1 MMNRYVI
8 LLLALSL
15 LVLSIPISIQAKEP
29 SKEVTITGTVTDHTG
44 ETLPGV
50 VVKIKNLPYG
60 TITDAD
66 GFYLLR
72 GKFAKGAK
80 IVFSC
85 VGMKTVEFDYF
96 GQDQQDAA
104 MQENVEMLGELVVKA
119 ESNINNIDIRA
130 RSGVVETVDMKR
142 LNEKPMANIGLALQ
156 GAVPGLIVTNAGDLG
171 SKPKIRIR
179 GNQSLRGRDAANEP
193 LYVLDGKVISAEAFM
208 TLAPQDIREIKILK
222 DAAACALYGIKAA
235 NGVIEIS
242 SKRGTKSG
250 GVDITYSMNMGA
262 TFKGRRGVSVMNSSE
277 KLEFERLMG
286 NPSAPGYRYS
296 EDYYRRYEK
305 NNPNLNAL
313 IAAGAQKLDSLRGI
327 NTDWFDELM
336 RMAFYQNHNLSM
348 RGGNERTSYFLSGN
362 ISTQGGQIKGNST
375 LRANLR
381 LGIDQQIGNIG
392 YFSFNMDGGYTDTKS
407 PNGSEFSPASLIYN
421 LNPYESKSNNKLW
434 SYPNRRFSDLMEQY
448 QSNSNDKR
456 GGASGSINLRPFEGF
471 EISGVA
477 GLDYMISESQQFTP
491 ASSYSEQQSG
501 FPAAELGK
509 LAKAKNTVLNYTHNI
524 RALYNRIFDERH
536 NLTFS
541 VNHDYYLT
549 NTDNIGFTGYGVG
562 DHPSAALINQSITG
576 SRRPSVSSLKEK
588 VIQLGVGAVAGYTF
602 DNTYD
607 LFATYKLDGSS
618 ILPSEKRWNSAW
630 ATGLGWTPTSYAF
643 LKNNGVL
650 SRLNIKG
657 SYGKTASLAGVSAA
671 QTIATFSY
679 LENAYDVMRM
689 LQLLALYNTDLKPE
703 HTTSIDA
710 GVQIGLFKHFNVDLQ
725 WYRHQTADALL
736 DVPVAASNG
745 FGMMKRNIG
754 VLRNEG
760 IELSG
765 SYSLMGEEIPDFR
778 LRVGASVA
786 YNRNKV
792 VDLYYADKIYTSDN
806 ALIPDFQV
814 GKAYDMLY
822 GLRWGGINAVTGL
835 PVFIGKDNREI
846 EPGKTKLTRDDF
858 IEIGHMTPPY
868 TGTVNLSIGYK
879 EFELDADFY
888 WVAGGYRQYSY
899 QYVRDRDNVNK
910 NAIAG
915 LVTDM
920 WLQVGD
926 TGKKYASPF
935 YSSAAIETLNYANT
949 HNTGKSDYLRMSML
963 SLRYRF
969 PERILAK
976 THNKIK
982 YASVAIQAS
991 NLFTITPY
999 NESDP
1004 ETGQMGAAIQPV
1016 VTLNLSVTF

>member
-1 MMNRYVI
+1 MTRYVI
-8 LLLALSL
+8 LLMTLAICIM
-15 LVLSIPISIQAKEP
+15 SIPLSAEAKE
-29 SKEVTITGTVTDHTG
+29 SANQVTLSGTVTDQHG
-44 ETLPGV
+44 ETLPGAM
-50 VVKIKNLPYG
+50 VKIKGTPYG
-60 TITDAD
+60 TITDSD
-66 GFYLLR
+66 GAYMLR
-72 GKFAKGAK
+72 GKFSKGAK
-80 IVFSC
+80 ILFSY
-85 VGMKTVEFDYF
+85 VGMKPVEVEYT
-96 GQDQQDAA
+96 GQAKQDAA
-104 MQENVEMLGELVVKA
+104 MQEDIETLGELVVTA
-119 ESNINNIDIRA
+119 EGNINNIDIRA

-179 GNQSLRGRDAANEP
+179 GNQSLRGGDAANEP
-193 LYVLDGKVISAEAFM
+193 LYVLDGKVISAETFM

-250 GVDITYSMNMGA
+250 GIDITYTMNMGA
-262 TFKGRRGVSVMNSSE
+262 TLKGRRGVAVMNSAE
-277 KLEFERLMG
+277 KLEFERLIG

-296 EDYYRRYEK
+296 ADYYNRYEK

-313 IAAGAQKLDSLRGI
+313 IAAGAVKLDSLRAI
-327 NTDWFDELM
+327 NTDWFNELM
-336 RMAFYQNHNLSM
+336 RVAFYQSHNLSM
-348 RGGNERTSYFLSGN
+348 RGGNDRTSYFLSGN

-392 YFSFNMDGGYTDTKS
+392 YFSFNMDGGYSDTKS
-407 PNGSEFSPASLIYN
+407 PNGSEFSPASLVYN
-421 LNPYESKSNNKLW
+421 LNPYETKSKNKLW
-434 SYPNRRFSDLMEQY
+434 SYPNRTFNDLLSQY
-448 QSNSNDKR
+448 QSNGNDKR

-471 EISGVA
+471 EISGVS

-541 VNHDYYLT
+541 INHDYYLT

-562 DHPSAALINQSITG
+562 DHPSASLINQSITG
-576 SRRPSVSSLKEK
+576 SRRPSISSFKEK
-588 VIQLGVGAVAGYTF
+588 VVQLGVGAVAGYTL
-602 DNTYD
+602 DNIYD
-607 LFATYKLDGSS
+607 FFATYKLDGSS
-618 ILPSEKRWNSAW
+618 ILPSDKRWNSAW
-630 ATGLGWTPTSYAF
+630 ATGLGWTPSNYGF
-643 LKNNGVL
+643 LHDNNVL

-657 SYGKTASLAGVSAA
+657 SYGKTASLAGVSAS

-689 LQLLALYNTDLKPE
+689 LQLLALYNTGLKPE

-710 GVQIGLFKHFNVDLQ
+710 GIQFGLFRHFNFDLQ

-765 SYSLMGEEIPDFR
+765 AYTLMADEIPDFS
-778 LRVGASVA
+778 LRIGASVA

-835 PVFIGKDNREI
+835 PIFLGKDNREI

-899 QYVRDRDNVNK
+899 QYVRDRDNANQ

-915 LVTDM
+915 LVNDM
-920 WLQVGD
+920 WLNRGD
-926 TGKKYASPF
+926 TDKKYASPF
-935 YSSAAIETLNYANT
+935 YSSAAIETLSYANT

-969 PERILAK
+969 PERILKK
-976 THNKIK
+976 TNGKIK
-982 YASVAIQAS
+982 YASVALQAS

-1004 ETGQMGAAIQPV
+1004 ETGQMGANVQPV
-1016 VTLNLSVTF
+1016 ITANFSITF

>member
-1 MMNRYVI
+1 MTRYVI
-8 LLLALSL
+8 LLLTLALCII
-15 LVLSIPISIQAKEP
+15 SIPMSTEAKE
-29 SKEVTITGTVTDHTG
+29 SADQVTLSGTVTDQHG
-44 ETLPGV
+44 ETLPGAM
-50 VVKIKNLPYG
+50 VKIKGTPYG
-60 TITDAD
+60 TITGSD
-66 GFYLLR
+66 GEYLLR
-72 GKFAKGAK
+72 GKFNKGAK
-80 IVFSC
+80 IIFSY
-85 VGMKTVEFDYF
+85 VGMKPVEVEYS
-96 GQDQQDAA
+96 GQPKQDAA
-104 MQENVEMLGELVVKA
+104 MQEDIEMLGELVVTA

-179 GNQSLRGRDAANEP
+179 GNQSLRGGDAANEP

-250 GVDITYSMNMGA
+250 GIDITYTMNMGA
-262 TFKGRRGVSVMNSSE
+262 TLKGRRGVKVMNSAE
-277 KLEFERLMG
+277 KLEFERLIG

-296 EDYYRRYEK
+296 ADYYNRYEK

-313 IAAGAQKLDSLRGI
+313 IAAGAAKLDSLRGI

-336 RMAFYQNHNLSM
+336 RVAFYQSHNLSM
-348 RGGNERTSYFLSGN
+348 RGGNDRTSYFLSGN

-381 LGIDQQIGNIG
+381 LGIDQQISNIG
-392 YFSFNMDGGYTDTKS
+392 YFSFNMDGGYSDTKS
-407 PNGSEFSPASLIYN
+407 PNGSEFSPASLVYN
-421 LNPYESKSNNKLW
+421 LNPYESKSKNKLW
-434 SYPNRRFSDLMEQY
+434 SYPNRTFYDLLSQY
-448 QSNSNDKR
+448 QSNGNDKR

-501 FPAAELGK
+501 FPTAELGK

-524 RALYNRIFDERH
+524 RALYNRLFDERH

-576 SRRPSVSSLKEK
+576 SRRPSISSFKEK
-588 VIQLGVGAVAGYTF
+588 VVQLGVGAVAGYTL
-602 DNTYD
+602 DNIYD
-607 LFATYKLDGSS
+607 IFATYKLDGSS
-618 ILPSEKRWNSAW
+618 ILPSDKRWNSAW
-630 ATGLGWTPTSYAF
+630 ATGLGWTPSNYSF
-643 LKNNGVL
+643 LHDNDIL
-650 SRLNIKG
+650 SRINIKG
-657 SYGKTASLAGVSAA
+657 SYGKTASLAGVSAS

-689 LQLLALYNTDLKPE
+689 LQLLALYNTGLKPE

-710 GVQIGLFKHFNVDLQ
+710 GIQFGLFRHFNVDLQ

-736 DVPVAASNG
+736 DVPIAVSNG

-754 VLRNEG
+754 VLRNDG
-760 IELSG
+760 IEFSG
-765 SYSLMGEEIPDFR
+765 AYTLMGNEVPDFN
-778 LRVGASVA
+778 LRIGASVA

-835 PVFIGKDNREI
+835 PVFLGEDNREI

-868 TGTVNLSIGYK
+868 TGTVNISIGYK

-899 QYVRDRDNVNK
+899 QYVRDRDNANQ

-915 LVTDM
+915 LVNDM
-920 WLQVGD
+920 WLNRGD
-926 TGKKYASPF
+926 TDKKYPSPF
-935 YSSAAIETLNYANT
+935 YSSAAIETLSYANT

-969 PERILAK
+969 PERILKK
-976 THNKIK
+976 THGKIK

-1004 ETGQMGAAIQPV
+1004 ETGQMGANIQPV
-1016 VTLNLSVTF
+1016 ITANLSITF